1 MKRQTLRPVGSQVTE
16 YIAHLYKEYA
26 GKIFYAAFKY
36 TSDKHTA
43 EEAVQRVFEKALMYP
58 QSILNVPEE
67 EILYFLSAMLRNVMY
82 TMADEEKKNSHLS
95 LDYEDGNESYHL
107 EDPENAYLRFINLES
122 VKEKLAKLKPPL
134 CDTMLFHYVYGF
146 KYREIADMFHIS
158 ERAVAKRIALAKKEL
173 RKMFRKEDFYER

>member
-1 MKRQTLRPVGSQVTE
+1 MKRETLRPVGSQVTE
-16 YIAHLYKEYA
+16 YVAHLYKEYA
-26 GKIFYAAFKY
+26 GKLFYAAFKH
-36 TSDKHTA
+36 TSDKHIA
-43 EEAVQRVFEKALMYP
+43 EEAVQRVFEKALLYP
-58 QSILNVPEE
+58 KSILNVPEE
-67 EILYFLSAMLRNVMY
+67 EVLYFLSAMLRNVMY

-107 EDPENAYLRFINLES
+107 EDPDNAYLRFIDLES
-122 VKEKLAKLKPPL
+122 VKEKLARLKPPL
-134 CDTMLFHYVYGF
+134 CDAMLFHYVYGF